1 MYINIWSKD
10 PEKMRGVYFCVFH
23 GRQDDAK
30 IGSGLDLG
38 ERYLDGIEV
47 RLEWPGRFLADL
59 AHT

>member
-1 MYINIWSKD
+1 MC
-10 PEKMRGVYFCVFH
+10 GVYLCVFH